1 MKYLMRIVVSLV
13 LFAWAIPTLAQ
24 EDKNAE
30 INKIKR
36 SRDYLTV
43 TGTSM
48 ASAEEASENA
58 RMLIDVEIE
67 QWLQENAEGDIA
79 GYIAKSKENL
89 AVIETKRGSLFRAFI
104 YVKKKDILPYYENE
118 TVMTELP
125 EPLVPETPIVVDT
138 MKTEE
143 IVISPVEEN
152 VVKVESKEELVSTVE
167 YLPPVEQPAEK
178 PVEEVI
184 VAPLESAS
192 GGISNMEEEKSM
204 LKNYSVSSVS
214 KYLGKLK
221 QADKLA
227 EYGKEVAW
235 PSNGV
240 VYFFFADYNNVV
252 RGYIKMTDG
261 TAFNLANGEVV
272 ELADYLTKY
281 ETGTYIWF
289 TLK

>member
-1 MKYLMRIVVSLV
+1 MRIAVLLV
-13 LFAWAIPTLAQ
+13 LFAWSIPTLAQ

-48 ASAEEASENA
+48 FSAEEASENA
-58 RMLIDVEIE
+58 RILIDVEIE

-79 GYIAKSKENL
+79 GYVAKSKENL
-89 AVIETKRGSLFRAFI
+89 AVIETKHGSLFRAFI

-118 TVMTELP
+118 TVMAELP
-125 EPLVPETPIVVDT
+125 NPIVTDTPIIVDT
-138 MKTEE
+138 MKVEE
-143 IVISPVEEN
+143 VIVPPVEE
-152 VVKVESKEELVSTVE
+152 KVTIVEPEKKQDSVIVNLPLIEEPT
-167 YLPPVEQPAEK
+167 
-178 PVEEVI
+178 EEVI
-184 VAPLESAS
+184 VAPLKSAS
-192 GGISNMEEEKSM
+192 GGVSNIEEEKSI
-204 LKNYSVSSVS
+204 LKVYSVSSVS

-235 PSNGV
+235 PGNGV

-252 RGYIKMTDG
+252 RGYIKMADG
-261 TAFNLANGEVV
+261 ITFNLANGEVV

>member
-1 MKYLMRIVVSLV
+1 MKYLMRIAVLLV
-13 LFAWAIPTLAQ
+13 LFAWSIPTLAQ

-48 ASAEEASENA
+48 FSAEEASENA
-58 RMLIDVEIE
+58 RILIDVEIE

-79 GYIAKSKENL
+79 GYVAKSKENL
-89 AVIETKRGSLFRAFI
+89 AVIETKHGSLFRAFI

-118 TVMTELP
+118 TVMAELP
-125 EPLVPETPIVVDT
+125 NPIVADTPIVVDT
-138 MKTEE
+138 
-143 IVISPVEEN
+143 
-152 VVKVESKEELVSTVE
+152 VKVEEITTPPVEKNIVEVKSEEKLVSTVD
-167 YLPPVEQPAEK
+167 YLPPVEK
-178 PVEEVI
+178 PVEKVI

-192 GGISNMEEEKSM
+192 GGISNTEEEKSI
-204 LKNYSVSSVS
+204 LKVYSVSSVS

-227 EYGKEVAW
+227 EYGKEIAW
-235 PSNGV
+235 PDNGV

-261 TAFNLANGEVV
+261 TAFNLANEEQV

>member
-1 MKYLMRIVVSLV
+1 MKYLTRIAVLLV
-13 LFAWAIPTLAQ
+13 FFAWAIPILAQ

-58 RMLIDVEIE
+58 KMLIDVEIE

-79 GYIAKSKENL
+79 GYVAKSKENL
-89 AVIETKRGSLFRAFI
+89 AVIETKHGSLFRAFI
-104 YVKKKDILPYYENE
+104 YVKKKDILPYYKDE
-118 TVMTELP
+118 TVMAELP
-125 EPLVPETPIVVDT
+125 NPIVTDTPIIVDT
-138 MKTEE
+138 VKVEE
-143 IVISPVEEN
+143 TTTPPVEEN
-152 VVKVESKEELVSTVE
+152 IVEMKSEKGLVSTVE
-167 YLPPVEQPAEK
+167 YLPPVEK
-178 PVEEVI
+178 PTEEVI

-192 GGISNMEEEKSM
+192 GGVYNVEEEKSM
-204 LKNYSVSSVS
+204 LKVYSVSSVS

-227 EYGKEVAW
+227 EYGKELVW
-235 PSNGV
+235 PDNGV

-252 RGYIKMTDG
+252 RGYIRITDG
-261 TAFNLANGEVV
+261 TAFNLTNGEQV

>member
-1 MKYLMRIVVSLV
+1 MKYLMRIAVLFV
-13 LFAWAIPTLAQ
+13 LFAWSIPTLAQ
-24 EDKNAE
+24 EDKNAV

-48 ASAEEASENA
+48 VSAEEASENA

-67 QWLQENAEGDIA
+67 QWLQGNAEGDIA
-79 GYIAKSKENL
+79 GYVAKSKENL

-104 YVKKKDILPYYENE
+104 YVKKKDILPYYEDE
-118 TVMTELP
+118 TVMAELP
-125 EPLVPETPIVVDT
+125 NPIVTDTPIIVDT
-138 MKTEE
+138 MK
-143 IVISPVEEN
+143 VEEMTTPPIEKN
-152 VVKVESKEELVSTVE
+152 IVEVKSDEGLVTTVE
-167 YLPPVEQPAEK
+167 QLPPVEK
-178 PVEEVI
+178 PMEEVI

-192 GGISNMEEEKSM
+192 GGVSNIEEEKSI
-204 LKNYSVSSVS
+204 LKVYSVSSVS

-235 PSNGV
+235 PGNGV

>member
-1 MKYLMRIVVSLV
+1 MRIAVLLV
-13 LFAWAIPTLAQ
+13 LFAWSIPTLAQ

-48 ASAEEASENA
+48 FSAEEASENA
-58 RMLIDVEIE
+58 RILIDVEIE

-79 GYIAKSKENL
+79 GYVAKSKENL
-89 AVIETKRGSLFRAFI
+89 AVIETKHGSLFRAFI

-118 TVMTELP
+118 TVMAELP
-125 EPLVPETPIVVDT
+125 NPIVADTPIVVDT
-138 MKTEE
+138 
-143 IVISPVEEN
+143 
-152 VVKVESKEELVSTVE
+152 VKVEEITTPPVEKNIVEVKSEEKLVSTVD
-167 YLPPVEQPAEK
+167 YLPPVEK
-178 PVEEVI
+178 PVEKFI

-192 GGISNMEEEKSM
+192 GGISNTEEEKSI
-204 LKNYSVSSVS
+204 LKVYSVSSVS

-227 EYGKEVAW
+227 EYGKEIAW
-235 PSNGV
+235 PDNGV

-261 TAFNLANGEVV
+261 TAFNLANEEQV

>member
-1 MKYLMRIVVSLV
+1 MKYLMRVAILILQLACVVP
-13 LFAWAIPTLAQ
+13 ALAQ

-48 ASAEEASENA
+48 VSAEEASENA

-118 TVMTELP
+118 TVMAELP
-125 EPLVPETPIVVDT
+125 EPLVPETPVNVDT
-138 MKTEE
+138 IKAEE
-143 IVISPVEEN
+143 TIIPPVEEN
-152 VVKVESKEELVSTVE
+152 VVKVESEEGLVSTVE
-167 YLPPVEQPAEK
+167 YLPPVEKPA
-178 PVEEVI
+178 EEVI

-192 GGISNMEEEKSM
+192 GGISNMDEEQSM
-204 LKNYSVSSVS
+204 LKKYSISSVN
-214 KYLGKLK
+214 KYLGQLK
-221 QADKLA
+221 KADKLA
-227 EYGKEVAW
+227 EYGKEAAW
-235 PSNGV
+235 PSTGV

-252 RGYIKMTDG
+252 RGYLKVSDG
-261 TAFNLANGEVV
+261 TVINLANGNQV
-272 ELADYLTKY
+272 EIADYLTKY

>member
-1 MKYLMRIVVSLV
+1 MKYLMRIAVLLV
-13 LFAWAIPTLAQ
+13 LFAWSIPTLAQ

-48 ASAEEASENA
+48 FSAEEASENA

-67 QWLQENAEGDIA
+67 QWLQENAKGDVA
-79 GYIAKSKENL
+79 GYVAKSKENL
-89 AVIETKRGSLFRAFI
+89 AVIETKHGSLFRAFI

-118 TVMTELP
+118 TVMAELP
-125 EPLVPETPIVVDT
+125 NPIVADTPIVVDT
-138 MKTEE
+138 VKVEE
-143 IVISPVEEN
+143 ITTPPVEEN
-152 VVKVESKEELVSTVE
+152 IVEVKSEEKLVSTVD
-167 YLPPVEQPAEK
+167 YLPPVEK
-178 PVEEVI
+178 PVEKVI

-192 GGISNMEEEKSM
+192 GGISNTEEEKSI
-204 LKNYSVSSVS
+204 LKVYSVSSVS

-227 EYGKEVAW
+227 EYGKEIAW
-235 PSNGV
+235 PDNGV
-240 VYFFFADYNNVV
+240 VYFFFTDYNNVV

-261 TAFNLANGEVV
+261 NALNLANKEQV

>member
-1 MKYLMRIVVSLV
+1 MRVAILILQLACVVP
-13 LFAWAIPTLAQ
+13 ALAQ

-48 ASAEEASENA
+48 VSAEEASENA

-89 AVIETKRGSLFRAFI
+89 VVIETKRGSLFRAFI

-118 TVMTELP
+118 TVMAELP
-125 EPLVPETPIVVDT
+125 EPLVPETLVNVDT
-138 MKTEE
+138 IKAEE
-143 IVISPVEEN
+143 TIIPPVEEN
-152 VVKVESKEELVSTVE
+152 VVKVESEEGLVSTVE
-167 YLPPVEQPAEK
+167 YLPPVEKPA
-178 PVEEVI
+178 EEVI

-192 GGISNMEEEKSM
+192 GGISNMDEEQSM
-204 LKNYSVSSVS
+204 LKKYSISSVN
-214 KYLGKLK
+214 KYLGQLK
-221 QADKLA
+221 KADKLA
-227 EYGKEVAW
+227 EYGKEAAW
-235 PSNGV
+235 PSTGV

-252 RGYIKMTDG
+252 RGYLKVSDG
-261 TAFNLANGEVV
+261 TVINLANGNQV
-272 ELADYLTKY
+272 EIADYLTKY

>member
-1 MKYLMRIVVSLV
+1 MRIAVLLV
-13 LFAWAIPTLAQ
+13 LFAWSIPTLAQ

-36 SRDYLTV
+36 SRNYLTV

-48 ASAEEASENA
+48 FSAEEASENA

-79 GYIAKSKENL
+79 GYVAKSKENL

-118 TVMTELP
+118 TVMAELP
-125 EPLVPETPIVVDT
+125 NPIVADTPIVVDT
-138 MKTEE
+138 VKVEE
-143 IVISPVEEN
+143 ITTPPVEEN
-152 VVKVESKEELVSTVE
+152 IVEVKSEEKLVSTVD
-167 YLPPVEQPAEK
+167 YLPPVEK
-178 PVEEVI
+178 PVEKVI

-192 GGISNMEEEKSM
+192 GGISNTEEEKSI
-204 LKNYSVSSVS
+204 LKVYSVSSVS

-221 QADKLA
+221 QTDKLA

-235 PSNGV
+235 PDNGV
-240 VYFFFADYNNVV
+240 VYFFFSDYNNVV

-261 TAFNLANGEVV
+261 TAFNLANGEEV

>member
-1 MKYLMRIVVSLV
+1 MKYLMRVAILILQLACVVP
-13 LFAWAIPTLAQ
+13 ALAQ

-48 ASAEEASENA
+48 VSAEEASENA

-118 TVMTELP
+118 TVMAELP
-125 EPLVPETPIVVDT
+125 EPLLPETPVNVDT
-138 MKTEE
+138 IKAEE
-143 IVISPVEEN
+143 IIIPPVEEN
-152 VVKVESKEELVSTVE
+152 VVKVESEEGLVSTVE
-167 YLPPVEQPAEK
+167 YLPPVEKPA
-178 PVEEVI
+178 EEVI

-192 GGISNMEEEKSM
+192 GGISNMDEEQSM
-204 LKNYSVSSVS
+204 LKKYSVSSVS
-214 KYLGKLK
+214 KYLGQLK
-221 QADKLA
+221 KADKLA
-227 EYGKEVAW
+227 EYGKEAAW
-235 PSNGV
+235 PSTGV

-252 RGYIKMTDG
+252 RGYLKVSDG
-261 TAFNLANGEVV
+261 TVINLANGNQV
-272 ELADYLTKY
+272 EIADYLTKY

>member
-1 MKYLMRIVVSLV
+1 MRIAVLLV
-13 LFAWAIPTLAQ
+13 LFAWSIPTLAQ

-36 SRDYLTV
+36 SRNYLTV

-48 ASAEEASENA
+48 FSAEEASENA

-79 GYIAKSKENL
+79 GYVAKSKENL

-104 YVKKKDILPYYENE
+104 YVKKKDILPYYEDE
-118 TVMTELP
+118 TVMAELP
-125 EPLVPETPIVVDT
+125 NPIVTDTPIIVDT
-138 MKTEE
+138 MKVEE
-143 IVISPVEEN
+143 ITTPPVEEN
-152 VVKVESKEELVSTVE
+152 IVEVKSEEELVSTVE
-167 YLPPVEQPAEK
+167 YLPPIEK

-184 VAPLESAS
+184 VASLESAS
-192 GGISNMEEEKSM
+192 GGVSNMEEEKSM
-204 LKNYSVSSVS
+204 LKTYSVSSIS

-261 TAFNLANGEVV
+261 TAFNLANGEEV

>member
-1 MKYLMRIVVSLV
+1 MRIAVLLV
-13 LFAWAIPTLAQ
+13 LFAWSIPTLAQ

-48 ASAEEASENA
+48 FSAEEASENA

-67 QWLQENAEGDIA
+67 QWLQGNAEGDIA
-79 GYIAKSKENL
+79 GYVAKSKENL

-104 YVKKKDILPYYENE
+104 YVKKKDILPYYEDE
-118 TVMTELP
+118 TVMAELP
-125 EPLVPETPIVVDT
+125 NPIVTDTPIIVDT
-138 MKTEE
+138 MKVEE
-143 IVISPVEEN
+143 MTTPPVEKNIVE
-152 VVKVESKEELVSTVE
+152 VKSEEGLVSTIE
-167 YLPPVEQPAEK
+167 YLPPVEK

-184 VAPLESAS
+184 VASLESAS
-192 GGISNMEEEKSM
+192 GGVSNMEEEKSM
-204 LKNYSVSSVS
+204 LKTYSVSSIS

-235 PSNGV
+235 PDNGV

>member
-1 MKYLMRIVVSLV
+1 MRIAVLLV
-13 LFAWAIPTLAQ
+13 LFAWSIPTLAQ

-48 ASAEEASENA
+48 VSAEEASENA

-67 QWLQENAEGDIA
+67 QWLQGNAEGDIA
-79 GYIAKSKENL
+79 GYVAKSKENL

-118 TVMTELP
+118 TVMAELP
-125 EPLVPETPIVVDT
+125 NPIVTDTPIIVDT
-138 MKTEE
+138 MKVEE
-143 IVISPVEEN
+143 VIVPPVEE
-152 VVKVESKEELVSTVE
+152 KVTIVEPEEKQDSVIVN
-167 YLPPVEQPAEK
+167 LPIIEE

-184 VAPLESAS
+184 VAPLDSVS
-192 GGISNMEEEKSM
+192 GGVSNIEEEKSI
-204 LKNYSVSSVS
+204 LKVYSVSSVS

-235 PSNGV
+235 PDNGV

>member
-1 MKYLMRIVVSLV
+1 MKYLMRVAILILQLACVVP
-13 LFAWAIPTLAQ
+13 ALAQ

-48 ASAEEASENA
+48 VSAEEASENA

-118 TVMTELP
+118 TVIAELP
-125 EPLVPETPIVVDT
+125 EPLVPETPVNVDT
-138 MKTEE
+138 IKAEE
-143 IVISPVEEN
+143 IIIPPVEEN
-152 VVKVESKEELVSTVE
+152 VVKVESEEGLVSTVE
-167 YLPPVEQPAEK
+167 YLPPVEKPA
-178 PVEEVI
+178 EEVI

-192 GGISNMEEEKSM
+192 GGISNMDEEQSM
-204 LKNYSVSSVS
+204 LKKYSVSSVS
-214 KYLGKLK
+214 KYLGQLK
-221 QADKLA
+221 KADKLA
-227 EYGKEVAW
+227 EYGKEAAW
-235 PSNGV
+235 PSTGV

-252 RGYIKMTDG
+252 RGYLKVSDG
-261 TAFNLANGEVV
+261 TVINLANGNQV
-272 ELADYLTKY
+272 EIADYLTKY

>member
-1 MKYLMRIVVSLV
+1 MRIAV
-13 LFAWAIPTLAQ
+13 LLALFVGAIPTLAQ

-48 ASAEEASENA
+48 VSDEEASENA

-67 QWLQENAEGDIA
+67 QWLQENAEGDIT
-79 GYIAKSKENL
+79 GYVAKSKENL
-89 AVIETKRGSLFRAFI
+89 AVIETKHGSLFRAFV
-104 YVKKKDILPYYENE
+104 YVKKKDILPYYDDE
-118 TVMTELP
+118 TVMAELP
-125 EPLVPETPIVVDT
+125 NPIVTDTPIIVDT
-138 MKTEE
+138 VKVEE
-143 IVISPVEEN
+143 ITTPPVEEN
-152 VVKVESKEELVSTVE
+152 IEEVKSEEGLVSTVE
-167 YLPPVEQPAEK
+167 YLPPVET

-184 VAPLESAS
+184 VAPLELAS
-192 GGISNMEEEKSM
+192 GGISNMEEEKSI
-204 LKNYSVSSVS
+204 LKVYSVSSVS

-221 QADKLA
+221 QADKLS

-235 PSNGV
+235 PDNGV

-252 RGYIKMTDG
+252 RGYIKITDG
-261 TAFNLANGEVV
+261 TVFNLANGKQV

>member
-1 MKYLMRIVVSLV
+1 MKYLMRVAILILQLACVVP
-13 LFAWAIPTLAQ
+13 ALAQ

-48 ASAEEASENA
+48 VSAEEASENA

-67 QWLQENAEGDIA
+67 QWLQENVEGDIA

-118 TVMTELP
+118 TVMAELP
-125 EPLVPETPIVVDT
+125 EPLVPETPVNVDT
-138 MKTEE
+138 IKAEE
-143 IVISPVEEN
+143 TIIPPVEEN
-152 VVKVESKEELVSTVE
+152 VVKVESEEGLVSTVE
-167 YLPPVEQPAEK
+167 YLPPVEKPA
-178 PVEEVI
+178 EEVI

-192 GGISNMEEEKSM
+192 GGISNMDEEQSM
-204 LKNYSVSSVS
+204 LKKYSLSSVS
-214 KYLGKLK
+214 KYLGQLK
-221 QADKLA
+221 KADKLA
-227 EYGKEVAW
+227 EYGKEAAW
-235 PSNGV
+235 PSTGV

-252 RGYIKMTDG
+252 RGYLKVSDG
-261 TAFNLANGEVV
+261 TVINLANGNQV
-272 ELADYLTKY
+272 EIADYLTKY

>member
-1 MKYLMRIVVSLV
+1 MKYLMRVVMLLL
-13 LFAWAIPTLAQ
+13 LFAWVVPALAQ

-118 TVMTELP
+118 TVMAELP
-125 EPLVPETPIVVDT
+125 EPLVPETPVNVDT
-138 MKTEE
+138 IKAEE
-143 IVISPVEEN
+143 TIIPPVEEN
-152 VVKVESKEELVSTVE
+152 VVKVESEEGLVSTVE
-167 YLPPVEQPAEK
+167 YLPPVEKPA
-178 PVEEVI
+178 EEVI
-184 VAPLESAS
+184 VAPLESAN
-192 GGISNMEEEKSM
+192 GGISNMDEEQSM
-204 LKNYSVSSVS
+204 LKKYSISSVN
-214 KYLGKLK
+214 KYLGQLK
-221 QADKLA
+221 KADKLA
-227 EYGKEVAW
+227 EYGKEAAW
-235 PSNGV
+235 PSTGV

-252 RGYIKMTDG
+252 RGYLKVSDG
-261 TAFNLANGEVV
+261 TVINLANGNQV
-272 ELADYLTKY
+272 EIADYLTKY

>member
-1 MKYLMRIVVSLV
+1 MKYLMRVAILILQLACVVP
-13 LFAWAIPTLAQ
+13 ALAQ

-48 ASAEEASENA
+48 VSAEEASENA

-67 QWLQENAEGDIA
+67 QWLQENVEGDIA

-118 TVMTELP
+118 TVMAELP
-125 EPLVPETPIVVDT
+125 EPLVPETPVNVDT
-138 MKTEE
+138 IKAEE
-143 IVISPVEEN
+143 TIIPPVEEN
-152 VVKVESKEELVSTVE
+152 VVKVESEEGLVSTVE
-167 YLPPVEQPAEK
+167 YLPPVEKPA
-178 PVEEVI
+178 EEVI

-192 GGISNMEEEKSM
+192 GGISNMDEEQSM
-204 LKNYSVSSVS
+204 LKKYSVSSVS
-214 KYLGKLK
+214 KYLGQLK
-221 QADKLA
+221 KADKLA
-227 EYGKEVAW
+227 EYGKEAAW
-235 PSNGV
+235 PSTGV

-252 RGYIKMTDG
+252 RGYLKVSDG
-261 TAFNLANGEVV
+261 TVINLANGNQV
-272 ELADYLTKY
+272 EIADYLTKY

>member
-1 MKYLMRIVVSLV
+1 MRIAVLLV
-13 LFAWAIPTLAQ
+13 LFAWSIPTLAQ

-36 SRDYLTV
+36 NRDYLTV

-48 ASAEEASENA
+48 FSAEEASENA

-67 QWLQENAEGDIA
+67 QWLQENAKGDVA
-79 GYIAKSKENL
+79 GYVAKSKENL
-89 AVIETKRGSLFRAFI
+89 AVIETKHGSLFRAFI

-118 TVMTELP
+118 TVMAELP
-125 EPLVPETPIVVDT
+125 NPIVADTPIVVDT
-138 MKTEE
+138 VKVEE
-143 IVISPVEEN
+143 ITTPPVEEN
-152 VVKVESKEELVSTVE
+152 IVEVKSEEKLVSTVD
-167 YLPPVEQPAEK
+167 YLPPVEK
-178 PVEEVI
+178 PVEKAI

-192 GGISNMEEEKSM
+192 GGISNTEEEKSI
-204 LKNYSVSSVS
+204 LKVYSVSSVS

-227 EYGKEVAW
+227 EYGKEIAW
-235 PSNGV
+235 PDNGV

-261 TAFNLANGEVV
+261 TAFNLANGEEV

>member
-1 MKYLMRIVVSLV
+1 MRIAVLLV
-13 LFAWAIPTLAQ
+13 LFAWSIPTLAQ

-48 ASAEEASENA
+48 FSAEEASENA
-58 RMLIDVEIE
+58 RILIDVEIE

-79 GYIAKSKENL
+79 GYVAKSKENL
-89 AVIETKRGSLFRAFI
+89 AVIETKHGSLFRAFI

-118 TVMTELP
+118 TVMAELP
-125 EPLVPETPIVVDT
+125 NPIVADTPIVVDT
-138 MKTEE
+138 
-143 IVISPVEEN
+143 
-152 VVKVESKEELVSTVE
+152 VKVEEITTPPVEKNIVEVKSEEKLVSTVD
-167 YLPPVEQPAEK
+167 YLPPVEK
-178 PVEEVI
+178 PVEKVI

-192 GGISNMEEEKSM
+192 GGISNTEEEKSI
-204 LKNYSVSSVS
+204 LKVYSVSSVS

-227 EYGKEVAW
+227 EYGKEIAW
-235 PSNGV
+235 PDNGV

-261 TAFNLANGEVV
+261 TAFNLANGEEV

>member
-1 MKYLMRIVVSLV
+1 MKYLMRIAVLLV
-13 LFAWAIPTLAQ
+13 LFAWSIPTLAQ

-48 ASAEEASENA
+48 VSAEEASENA
-58 RMLIDVEIE
+58 KMLIDVEIE

-79 GYIAKSKENL
+79 GYVAKSKENL

-118 TVMTELP
+118 TVMAELP
-125 EPLVPETPIVVDT
+125 NPIVADTPIVVDT
-138 MKTEE
+138 VKVEE
-143 IVISPVEEN
+143 ITTPPVEEN
-152 VVKVESKEELVSTVE
+152 IVEVKSEEKLVSTVD
-167 YLPPVEQPAEK
+167 YLPPVEK
-178 PVEEVI
+178 PVEKVI

-192 GGISNMEEEKSM
+192 GGISNTEEEKSI
-204 LKNYSVSSVS
+204 LKVYSVSSVS

-227 EYGKEVAW
+227 EYGKEIAW
-235 PSNGV
+235 PDNGV

-261 TAFNLANGEVV
+261 TAFNLANGEEV

>member
-1 MKYLMRIVVSLV
+1 MRIAVLLV
-13 LFAWAIPTLAQ
+13 LFAWSIPTLAQ

-48 ASAEEASENA
+48 FSAEEASENA

-67 QWLQENAEGDIA
+67 QWLQENAKGDVA
-79 GYIAKSKENL
+79 GYVAKSKENL
-89 AVIETKRGSLFRAFI
+89 AVIETKHGSLFRAFI

-118 TVMTELP
+118 TVMAELP
-125 EPLVPETPIVVDT
+125 NPIVADTPIVVDT
-138 MKTEE
+138 VKVEE
-143 IVISPVEEN
+143 ITTPPVEEN
-152 VVKVESKEELVSTVE
+152 IVEVKSEEKLVSTVD
-167 YLPPVEQPAEK
+167 YLPPVEK
-178 PVEEVI
+178 PVEKVI
-184 VAPLESAS
+184 VAPLGSAS
-192 GGISNMEEEKSM
+192 GGISNTEEEKSI
-204 LKNYSVSSVS
+204 LKVYSVSSVS

-227 EYGKEVAW
+227 EYGKEIAW
-235 PSNGV
+235 PDNGV

-261 TAFNLANGEVV
+261 NAFNLANKEQV

>member
-1 MKYLMRIVVSLV
+1 MRIAVLLV
-13 LFAWAIPTLAQ
+13 LFAWSIPTLAQ

-36 SRDYLTV
+36 SRNYLTV

-48 ASAEEASENA
+48 FSAEEASENA

-79 GYIAKSKENL
+79 GYVAKSKENL

-104 YVKKKDILPYYENE
+104 YVKKKDILPYYEDE
-118 TVMTELP
+118 TVMAELP
-125 EPLVPETPIVVDT
+125 NPIVTDTPIIVDT
-138 MKTEE
+138 MKVEE
-143 IVISPVEEN
+143 VIVPPVEE
-152 VVKVESKEELVSTVE
+152 KVTIVEPEEKQDSVIVN
-167 YLPPVEQPAEK
+167 LPIIEE

-184 VAPLESAS
+184 VAPLESVS
-192 GGISNMEEEKSM
+192 GGVSNIEEEKSM
-204 LKNYSVSSVS
+204 LKTYSVSSIS

-235 PSNGV
+235 PDNGV

-272 ELADYLTKY
+272 ELADYLTKC

>member
-1 MKYLMRIVVSLV
+1 MRIAVLLV
-13 LFAWAIPTLAQ
+13 LFAWSIPTLAQ

-48 ASAEEASENA
+48 FSAEEASENA

-67 QWLQENAEGDIA
+67 QWLQENAKGDVA
-79 GYIAKSKENL
+79 GYVAKSKENL
-89 AVIETKRGSLFRAFI
+89 AVIETKHGSLFRAFI

-118 TVMTELP
+118 TVMAELP
-125 EPLVPETPIVVDT
+125 NPIVADTPIVVDT
-138 MKTEE
+138 VKVEE
-143 IVISPVEEN
+143 ITTPPVEEN
-152 VVKVESKEELVSTVE
+152 IVEVKSEEKLVSTVD
-167 YLPPVEQPAEK
+167 YRPPVEK
-178 PVEEVI
+178 PVEKVI

-192 GGISNMEEEKSM
+192 GGISNTEEEKSI
-204 LKNYSVSSVS
+204 LKVYSVSSVS

-221 QADKLA
+221 QADKLT
-227 EYGKEVAW
+227 EYGKEIAW
-235 PSNGV
+235 PDNGV

-252 RGYIKMTDG
+252 RGYIKMIDG
-261 TAFNLANGEVV
+261 TAFNLANEEQV

>member
-1 MKYLMRIVVSLV
+1 MRIAVLLV
-13 LFAWAIPTLAQ
+13 LFALSIPTLAQ

-48 ASAEEASENA
+48 FSAEEASENA

-79 GYIAKSKENL
+79 GYVAKSKENL

-104 YVKKKDILPYYENE
+104 YVKKKDILPYYEDE
-118 TVMTELP
+118 TVMAELP
-125 EPLVPETPIVVDT
+125 NPIVTDTPIIVDT
-138 MKTEE
+138 MKVEE
-143 IVISPVEEN
+143 ITTPPVEEN
-152 VVKVESKEELVSTVE
+152 IVEVKSEEKLVSTVD
-167 YLPPVEQPAEK
+167 YLPPVEK
-178 PVEEVI
+178 PVEKVI

-192 GGISNMEEEKSM
+192 GGISNTEEEKSI
-204 LKNYSVSSVS
+204 LKVYSVSSVS

-227 EYGKEVAW
+227 EYGKEIAW
-235 PSNGV
+235 PDNGV

-261 TAFNLANGEVV
+261 TAFNLANGEEV

>member
-1 MKYLMRIVVSLV
+1 MRIAVLLV
-13 LFAWAIPTLAQ
+13 LFAWSIPTLAQ

-48 ASAEEASENA
+48 FSAEEASENA

-67 QWLQENAEGDIA
+67 QWLQENAKGDVA
-79 GYIAKSKENL
+79 GYVAKSKENL
-89 AVIETKRGSLFRAFI
+89 AVIETKHGSLFRAFI

-118 TVMTELP
+118 TVMAELP
-125 EPLVPETPIVVDT
+125 NPIVADTPIVVDT
-138 MKTEE
+138 VKVEE
-143 IVISPVEEN
+143 ITTPPVEEN
-152 VVKVESKEELVSTVE
+152 IVEVKSEEKLVSTVD
-167 YLPPVEQPAEK
+167 YLPPVEK
-178 PVEEVI
+178 PVEKVI
-184 VAPLESAS
+184 VTPLGSAS
-192 GGISNMEEEKSM
+192 GGISNTEEEKSI
-204 LKNYSVSSVS
+204 LKVYSVSSVS

-227 EYGKEVAW
+227 EYGKEIAW
-235 PSNGV
+235 PGNGV

-261 TAFNLANGEVV
+261 NALNLANKEQV

>member
-1 MKYLMRIVVSLV
+1 MKYLTRIAVLLV
-13 LFAWAIPTLAQ
+13 LFAWTIPTLAQ

-58 RMLIDVEIE
+58 KMLIDVEIE

-79 GYIAKSKENL
+79 GYVAKSKENL

-104 YVKKKDILPYYENE
+104 YVKKKDILPYYEDE
-118 TVMTELP
+118 TVMAELP
-125 EPLVPETPIVVDT
+125 NPIVTDTPIIVDT
-138 MKTEE
+138 MKVEE
-143 IVISPVEEN
+143 ITTPPVEEN
-152 VVKVESKEELVSTVE
+152 IVEVKSEEELVSTVE
-167 YLPPVEQPAEK
+167 YLPQVEK
-178 PVEEVI
+178 PVEEAI
-184 VAPLESAS
+184 VAPLESAN
-192 GGISNMEEEKSM
+192 GGVSNMEEENSM
-204 LKNYSVSSVS
+204 LKVYSVSSIS

-235 PSNGV
+235 PGNGV

-252 RGYIKMTDG
+252 RGYIRIIDS
-261 TAFNLANGEVV
+261 TAFNLTNGEQV

>member
-1 MKYLMRIVVSLV
+1 MRIAVLLV
-13 LFAWAIPTLAQ
+13 LFAWSIPTLAQ

-30 INKIKR
+30 INKIKK

-58 RMLIDVEIE
+58 KMLIDVEIE

-79 GYIAKSKENL
+79 GYVAKSKENL
-89 AVIETKRGSLFRAFI
+89 AVIETKHGSLFRAFI
-104 YVKKKDILPYYENE
+104 YVKKKDILPYYKNE

-125 EPLVPETPIVVDT
+125 NPIVTDTPIIVDT
-138 MKTEE
+138 VKVEE
-143 IVISPVEEN
+143 ITTPRVEEN
-152 VVKVESKEELVSTVE
+152 IVEIKSEEGLVSTVE
-167 YLPPVEQPAEK
+167 YLPPVEK
-178 PVEEVI
+178 PVKEVI

-192 GGISNMEEEKSM
+192 GGIFNIEEEKSI
-204 LKNYSVSSVS
+204 LKVYSVSSVS
-214 KYLGKLK
+214 RYLGKLK

-235 PSNGV
+235 PNNGV

-252 RGYIKMTDG
+252 RGYIKITDG
-261 TAFNLANGEVV
+261 TAFNLANEEQV
-272 ELADYLTKY
+272 ELSDYLTKY

>member
-1 MKYLMRIVVSLV
+1 MKYLMRIAVLLV
-13 LFAWAIPTLAQ
+13 LFTWAIPTLAQ

-48 ASAEEASENA
+48 VSAEEASENA

-118 TVMTELP
+118 TVMAELP
-125 EPLVPETPIVVDT
+125 EPLLPETPVNVDT
-138 MKTEE
+138 IKAEE
-143 IVISPVEEN
+143 IIIPPVEEN
-152 VVKVESKEELVSTVE
+152 VVKVESEEGLVSTVE
-167 YLPPVEQPAEK
+167 YLPPVEKPA
-178 PVEEVI
+178 EEVI

-192 GGISNMEEEKSM
+192 GGISNMDEEQSM
-204 LKNYSVSSVS
+204 LKKYSVSSVS
-214 KYLGKLK
+214 KYLGQLK
-221 QADKLA
+221 KADKLA
-227 EYGKEVAW
+227 EYGKEAAW
-235 PSNGV
+235 PSTGV

-252 RGYIKMTDG
+252 RGYLKVSDG
-261 TAFNLANGEVV
+261 TVINLANGNQV
-272 ELADYLTKY
+272 EIADYLTKY

>member
-1 MKYLMRIVVSLV
+1 MKYLMRIAVLLV
-13 LFAWAIPTLAQ
+13 LFAWSIPTLAQ

-58 RMLIDVEIE
+58 KMLIDVEIE

-79 GYIAKSKENL
+79 GYVAKSKENL

-104 YVKKKDILPYYENE
+104 YVKKKDILPYYEDE
-118 TVMTELP
+118 TVMAELP
-125 EPLVPETPIVVDT
+125 NPIVTDTPIIVDT
-138 MKTEE
+138 MKVEE
-143 IVISPVEEN
+143 IITPPVEEN
-152 VVKVESKEELVSTVE
+152 IVEVKSEEELVSTVE
-167 YLPPVEQPAEK
+167 YLPQVEK
-178 PVEEVI
+178 PVEEAI
-184 VAPLESAS
+184 VAPLESAN
-192 GGISNMEEEKSM
+192 GGVSNMEEENSM
-204 LKNYSVSSVS
+204 LKVYSVSSIS

-235 PSNGV
+235 PGNGV

-261 TAFNLANGEVV
+261 ITFNLANGEVV

>member
-1 MKYLMRIVVSLV
+1 MRIAVLLV
-13 LFAWAIPTLAQ
+13 LFAWSIPTLAQ

-48 ASAEEASENA
+48 VSTDEASENA

-67 QWLQENAEGDIA
+67 QWLQGNAEGDIA
-79 GYIAKSKENL
+79 GYVAKSKENL

-104 YVKKKDILPYYENE
+104 YVKKKDILPYYEDE
-118 TVMTELP
+118 TVMAELP
-125 EPLVPETPIVVDT
+125 NPIVTDTPIIVDT
-138 MKTEE
+138 MKVEE
-143 IVISPVEEN
+143 MTTPPVEKNIVE
-152 VVKVESKEELVSTVE
+152 VKSEEGLVSTIE
-167 YLPPVEQPAEK
+167 YLPPVEK

-184 VAPLESAS
+184 VAPLESVS
-192 GGISNMEEEKSM
+192 GGVSNIEEEKSI
-204 LKNYSVSSVS
+204 LKVYSVSSVS

-235 PSNGV
+235 PDNGV

-261 TAFNLANGEVV
+261 TAFNLANGKVV

>member
-1 MKYLMRIVVSLV
+1 MRIAVLLV
-13 LFAWAIPTLAQ
+13 LFAWSIPTLAQ

-48 ASAEEASENA
+48 FSAEEASENA

-67 QWLQENAEGDIA
+67 QWLQENAKGDVA
-79 GYIAKSKENL
+79 GYVAKSKENL
-89 AVIETKRGSLFRAFI
+89 AVIETKHGSLFRAFI

-118 TVMTELP
+118 TVMAELP
-125 EPLVPETPIVVDT
+125 NPIVADTPIVVDT
-138 MKTEE
+138 VKVEE
-143 IVISPVEEN
+143 ITTPPVEEN
-152 VVKVESKEELVSTVE
+152 IVEVKSEEKLVSTVD
-167 YLPPVEQPAEK
+167 YLPPVEK
-178 PVEEVI
+178 PVEKVI

-192 GGISNMEEEKSM
+192 GGISNTEEEKSI
-204 LKNYSVSSVS
+204 LKVYSVSSVS

-227 EYGKEVAW
+227 EYGKEIAW
-235 PSNGV
+235 PDNGV

-261 TAFNLANGEVV
+261 TAFNLANGEEV

>member
-1 MKYLMRIVVSLV
+1 MKYLMRVAILLL
-13 LFAWAIPTLAQ
+13 LFACVVPVLAQ
-24 EDKNAE
+24 KDKNAE

-48 ASAEEASENA
+48 VSAEEASENA

-118 TVMTELP
+118 TVMAELP
-125 EPLVPETPIVVDT
+125 EPLVPETPVNVDT
-138 MKTEE
+138 IKAEE
-143 IVISPVEEN
+143 IIIPPVEEN
-152 VVKVESKEELVSTVE
+152 VVKVESEEGLVSTVE
-167 YLPPVEQPAEK
+167 YLPPVEKPA
-178 PVEEVI
+178 EEVI

-192 GGISNMEEEKSM
+192 GGISNMDEEQSM
-204 LKNYSVSSVS
+204 LKKYSVSSVS
-214 KYLGKLK
+214 KYLGQLK
-221 QADKLA
+221 KADKLA
-227 EYGKEVAW
+227 EYGKEAAW
-235 PSNGV
+235 PSTGV

-252 RGYIKMTDG
+252 RGYLKVSDG
-261 TAFNLANGEVV
+261 TVINLANGNQV
-272 ELADYLTKY
+272 EIADYLTKY

>member
-1 MKYLMRIVVSLV
+1 MRIAVLLV
-13 LFAWAIPTLAQ
+13 LFAWSIPTLAQ

-48 ASAEEASENA
+48 FCAEEASENA

-67 QWLQENAEGDIA
+67 QWLQENAKGDVA
-79 GYIAKSKENL
+79 GYVAKSKENL
-89 AVIETKRGSLFRAFI
+89 AVIETKHGSLFRAFI

-118 TVMTELP
+118 TVMAELP
-125 EPLVPETPIVVDT
+125 NPIVADTPIVVDT
-138 MKTEE
+138 VKVEE
-143 IVISPVEEN
+143 ITTPPVEEN
-152 VVKVESKEELVSTVE
+152 IVEVKSEEKLVSTVD
-167 YLPPVEQPAEK
+167 YLPPVEK
-178 PVEEVI
+178 PVEKVI

-192 GGISNMEEEKSM
+192 GGISNTEEEKSI
-204 LKNYSVSSVS
+204 LKVYSVSSVS

-227 EYGKEVAW
+227 EYGKEIAW
-235 PSNGV
+235 PDNGV

-261 TAFNLANGEVV
+261 TAFNLANGEEV

>member
-1 MKYLMRIVVSLV
+1 MKYLMRVAILILQLACVVP
-13 LFAWAIPTLAQ
+13 ALAQ

-48 ASAEEASENA
+48 VSAEEASENA

-89 AVIETKRGSLFRAFI
+89 VVIETKRGSLFRAFI
-104 YVKKKDILPYYENE
+104 YVKKKNILPYYENE
-118 TVMTELP
+118 TVMAELP
-125 EPLVPETPIVVDT
+125 NPIVTDSPIIVDT
-138 MKTEE
+138 MKVEEVIVPPIVENIVEMKKATEE
-143 IVISPVEEN
+143 S
-152 VVKVESKEELVSTVE
+152 VSTVE
-167 YLPPVEQPAEK
+167 YLPPVEK

-192 GGISNMEEEKSM
+192 GGVSNMEEEKSI
-204 LKNYSVSSVS
+204 LKVYSVSSVS

-221 QADKLA
+221 QTGKLA

-235 PSNGV
+235 PGNGV

-261 TAFNLANGEVV
+261 ITFNLANGEVV